1 MVLIGGSPETMWL
14 LLQESPGFVSLQF
27 SVVWTKQIGFSLVS
41 FLPRFSVVSTKNH
54 LFTVQIH
61 VLRTKNTGNLGR
73 FWIFPRFSVVSERKT
88 NVPRFSVATL
98 NRGTPVVKTSRRS
111 CIITRACEENAGDWK
126 DQPIRSGLLMM

>member
-14 LLQESPGFVSLQF
+14 LLQESPGLVSLQF

-61 VLRTKNTGNLGR
+61 VLRTQNTGNRGG
-73 FWIFPRFSVVSERKT
+73 FWIS
-88 NVPRFSVATL
+88 PRFSVARSPGL
-98 NRGTPVVKTSRRS
+98 VSFRSEKQTS
-111 CIITRACEENAGDWK
+111 
-126 DQPIRSGLLMM
+126 PGLVSRH